1 MATTPSDWRELLN
14 QFQLGAYHDPN
25 PDQFTSMA
33 QGAVDPKYELQ
44 MNTARDHYEQLMNT
58 LDSQRERTQYEYGQR
73 AQGLQQEHDSN
84 LAATQRVV
92 QDDALRRGLAR
103 GSWATSRTKE
113 ESDALDAALTSA
125 LGDLYARQQ
134 MDMSDLDKQ
143 TVTGTR
149 QAQDSIA
156 SLQRS
161 RAGELAGLLEQYRYE
176 ERKRQEELALKQQE
190 LEMKM
195 ALEAA
200 RAASR
205 GGSSRSGGSSRKSSS
220 SSSSSIAKKATAA
233 SKLAQQ
239 LADAA
244 AKAAGYKNSAYQQN
258 GLQSGFNGASS
269 INQIRGGVTSAA
281 QGKKTTHVSGRPSK

>member
-1 MATTPSDWRELLN
+1 M
-14 QFQLGAYHDPN
+14 
-25 PDQFTSMA
+25 
-33 QGAVDPKYELQ
+33 
-44 MNTARDHYEQLMNT
+44 
-58 LDSQRERTQYEYGQR
+58 
-73 AQGLQQEHDSN
+73 
-84 LAATQRVV
+84 
-92 QDDALRRGLAR
+92 
-103 GSWATSRTKE
+103 
-113 ESDALDAALTSA
+113 
-125 LGDLYARQQ
+125 
-134 MDMSDLDKQ
+134 
-143 TVTGTR
+143 TGTR

-176 ERKRQEELALKQQE
+176 EMKRQQELALKQQE

-200 RAASR
+200 KAASR
-205 GGSSRSGGSSRKSSS
+205 GGSSRSGGSSKKSS
-220 SSSSSIAKKATAA
+220 SSSSSIAKKASAA

-269 INQIRGGVTSAA
+269 ISQIRGSVTSSA